1 MKLVVIVPF
10 LNEEEHLPTLL
21 RTLEQQTRVPDE
33 LLLMDDGSTD
43 ASADMATAF
52 AARHAWARSVRRPP
66 RAPERDRMYSAHE
79 LRAFER
85 GLQAAADDWEI
96 AVKLDA
102 DLAVTPEL
110 FGEMER
116 RFAADAG
123 LGMAGPY
130 ISTPDANGRLVR
142 QRCPENHVEGEASFY
157 RRECLE
163 SIFPLPAILGWDTI
177 DEVRARMRGWRTAAI
192 EIPGGDP
199 IHLRRMGSYN
209 GILGGFFPAGVAA
222 YAYGAHPLHVVVAGM
237 ARLTER
243 PLGLCGVSYVAGW
256 VLAGIRNEPRAEP
269 ELRAFVQREQRRR
282 LRRLLS
288 ARARG

>member
-1 MKLVVIVPF
+1 MKLVVIIPF
-10 LNEEEHLPTLL
+10 LNEEEHLPTLFS
-21 RTLEQQTRVPDE
+21 TLEQQTRFPDE

-43 ASADMATAF
+43 ASADMAAAF
-52 AARHAWARSVRRPP
+52 ATRHTWARAVRRPP
-66 RAPERDRMYSAHE
+66 REREPDRMYSAHE

-85 GLQAAADDWEI
+85 GLQEAADDWEI

-102 DLAVTPEL
+102 DIAATPEL

-116 RFAADAG
+116 RFAADPR
-123 LGMAGPY
+123 LGTAGPY
-130 ISTPDANGRLVR
+130 ISTPDANGGLVR

-192 EIPGGDP
+192 DIPGGDP
-199 IHLRRMGSYN
+199 VHLRRMGSYD
-209 GILGGFFPAGVAA
+209 GILRGYRRAGLAA
-222 YAYGAHPLHVVVAGM
+222 YAYGAHPLHVLLAGV

-256 VLAGIRNEPRAEP
+256 VLAGIRKEPRAEP
-269 ELRAFVQREQRRR
+269 ELRAFVHREQRRT

-288 ARARG
+288 TPARG

>member
-1 MKLVVIVPF
+1 MKLLVIVPF

-43 ASADMATAF
+43 ASADMAAAF
-52 AARHAWARSVRRPP
+52 AARHSWARCVRRPP

-85 GLQAAADDWEI
+85 GLQAAAPDWEI
-96 AVKLDA
+96 AAKLDG
-102 DLAVTPEL
+102 DLAVTQEL
-110 FGEMER
+110 FAEIER
-116 RFAADAG
+116 RFAAEPR

-130 ISTPDANGRLVR
+130 ISTPDAGGRLIR

-157 RRECLE
+157 RRQCLE

-177 DEVRARMRGWRTAAI
+177 DEIRARMRGWHTAAI

-199 IHLRRMGSYN
+199 VHLRRMGSYN
-209 GILGGFFPAGVAA
+209 GILRGFRRAGLAA
-222 YAYGAHPLHVVVAGM
+222 YAYGAHPLHVLLAGI

-243 PLGLCGVSYVAGW
+243 PFGLCGVSYVAGW
-256 VLAGIRNEPRAEP
+256 VLAGIRHEPRAEP
-269 ELRAFVQREQRRR
+269 ELRAFVRREQRRR

-288 ARARG
+288 ARARR